1 MKPRDVELLE
11 TIPLYHLHTLARSRQ
26 IPLTD
31 ATPEANVSA
40 DASASAELGEVA
52 RQLFDADVLS
62 TLVRTLGEGE
72 WLILRE
78 LVLCGGRAN
87 SRDLAFYCHSAG
99 LLSTRQQAGE
109 QPGEMGAVSAYGIE
123 NTHKPIAYPPAHPH
137 GPFEQAIRSLLLEG
151 LLFWSKQTSF
161 AGREYSSGTHDGM
174 LIVSPSVEAAVHEV
188 AKERNLG
195 AEPLLP
201 AGPESGTDARMRL
214 LQRWLYSY
222 WSVVVEARE
231 GLPLLNNGLLSRSA
245 LRSVLARMAE
255 GEDDVVRN
263 ENESP
268 RLLFLRL
275 LAMKVGLLR
284 EQQGILQAA
293 PAEAYFALP
302 FYERARQCYQLAVEG
317 SFWNEMAYLPAI
329 NVKPGPELLAEAHPE
344 VVRSRQVVLE
354 RVLQE
359 TPGTWIDLP
368 TFVARTRLY
377 APSLLFPRHQGSRM
391 DRYSNECNPYGWD
404 FRLQRGWLTHREGWY
419 LVEGG
424 FIRAVIE
431 GVLSWLGIVEVD
443 AREHPDAFR
452 LLPAGR
458 ALFHADEQALEQPE
472 GRLIVQPNFE
482 LVAMAPV
489 SESLLLALDRFAER
503 EQLEYVA
510 HYRLTRASVTRAI
523 QRGYLIE
530 DVLRTLEVAAD
541 GALPQNVRYTLLE
554 WERQARRVEIWR
566 EATLMEVAD
575 SALLD
580 ALLGEQET
588 SSLFGRRLSSTL
600 VEVAPGKLAEAQQ
613 VLWEREQLPAV
624 TRAGTPRREDGE
636 ERHEPQWRL
645 REDGLLQPLY
655 GVLNFYLVRVAERFC
670 AYDEA
675 RGGLCLTESSVRAA
689 LKQHMTLDEIMDF
702 LRRYCIDDIPGSLV
716 LRLKLWGNGYEG
728 QRHIGVA
735 RAPLLI
741 LPEQILND
749 LEADEEIHNFLQ
761 EAIAPEQRLVRVSEQ
776 HLERVLRLL
785 RERGFTTD

>member
-1 MKPRDVELLE
+1 MKPSDLELLG

-26 IPLTD
+26 ISLTD
-31 ATPEANVSA
+31 ATPDPNVSG

-52 RQLFDADVLS
+52 RQLFDLEVVSD
-62 TLVRTLGEGE
+62 LVRTLGEGE

-78 LVLCGGRAN
+78 LVHCGGRAN

-99 LLSTRQQAGE
+99 LLSTRPQTGGQLNEIGI
-109 QPGEMGAVSAYGIE
+109 VDAYGIE
-123 NTHKPIAYPPAHPH
+123 NAPRLITYPPAHPH
-137 GPFEQAIRSLLLEG
+137 GPFEQAIRSLLLAG

-161 AGREYSSGTHDGM
+161 ASREYSSGTHDGL
-174 LIVSPSVEAAVHEV
+174 LIAPSSVGDAVHEV
-188 AKERNLG
+188 ESERASA
-195 AEPLLP
+195 AEPLSP
-201 AGPESGTDARMRL
+201 AVPVDGTDARMRH
-214 LQRWLYSY
+214 LQRWLYHY
-222 WSVVVEARE
+222 WSVVSEARE

-245 LRSVLARMAE
+245 LRSVQARMAE
-255 GEDDVVRN
+255 DADDAVRN

-275 LAMKVGLLR
+275 LAMKLGLLR
-284 EQQGILQAA
+284 EQQGTLQAA

-302 FYERARQCYQLAVEG
+302 FHERARRCYQLAVEG
-317 SFWNEMAYLPAI
+317 VFWNEMAYLPAI

-359 TPGTWIDLP
+359 TSGTWIDLS
-368 TFVARTRLY
+368 TFIARTRLY
-377 APSLLFPRHQGSRM
+377 APALLFPRHQGSRM

-424 FIRAVIE
+424 FIRSVIE
-431 GVLSWLGIVEVD
+431 GVLSWLGIVEID
-443 AREHPDAFR
+443 AREHPGAFR

-458 ALFHADEQALEQPE
+458 ALLREGEQALEQPE
-472 GRLIVQPNFE
+472 GRLVVQPNFE

-510 HYRLTRASVTRAI
+510 HYRLTRGSVTRAI

-530 DVLRTLEVAAD
+530 DMLRTLEVAAD
-541 GALPQNVRYTLLE
+541 GTLPQNVRYSLLE

-580 ALLGEQET
+580 ALLADQET
-588 SSLFGRRLSSTL
+588 RLLFGRRLSPTL
-600 VEVAPGKLAEAQQ
+600 VEVAPGKLSQAQE

-624 TRAGTPRREDGE
+624 TRVGMPGREEGVERR
-636 ERHEPQWRL
+636 EPQWRL

-655 GVLNFYLVRVAERFC
+655 GVLNFYLVRMAERFC

-689 LKQHMTLDEIMDF
+689 LQHNMTLNEIMDF
-702 LRRYCIDDIPGSLV
+702 LRRYCIDDIPGSLK
-716 LRLKLWGNGYEG
+716 LRLKLWGDGYKG

-741 LPEQILND
+741 LPEQVLQD
-749 LEADEEIHNFLQ
+749 LEADKEIHNFLQ
-761 EAIAPEQRLVRVSEQ
+761 EVIAPEQRLVRVSEQ
-776 HLERVLRLL
+776 HLERILRLL